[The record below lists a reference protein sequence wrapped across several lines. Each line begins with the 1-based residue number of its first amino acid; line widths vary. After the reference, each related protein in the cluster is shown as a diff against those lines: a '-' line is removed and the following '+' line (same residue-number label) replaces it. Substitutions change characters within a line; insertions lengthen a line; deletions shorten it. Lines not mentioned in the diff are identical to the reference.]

1 MITFK
6 TIKENLS
13 QIAAITEKDVKLS
26 LRFKIPFI
34 INLITP
40 LITILLP
47 LIIMGKFLK
56 FNPQFGPWSIDN
68 YMVYPFIGYNIMLTS
83 RIVYIF
89 PLQFNLEKYW
99 KTLSLI
105 IIAPFNRFYLLFGIF
120 LSHLIIVSIP
130 FTIFFILCIIYYP
143 ISFITALSI
152 IGIYFLIAVIFSG
165 LGLILGVFAV
175 SKESFFGILSF
186 MFTWVLWFSC
196 ISYPFE
202 IFPELIQSIINLN
215 PLYYIFDFLRLSWI
229 ENNIMFSITTHFYHF
244 LILIILTIITPFL
257 GVYIFNYVYKKYGI
271 VGY

>member
-6 TIKENLS
+6 KIKENLS

-26 LRFKIPFI
+26 LRFKLPFI
-34 INLITP
+34 IHFITP
-40 LITILLP
+40 LITIILP

-56 FNPQFGPWSIDN
+56 FNPQFGPWTKDN

-83 RIVYIF
+83 RIVHIF
-89 PLQFNLEKYW
+89 PFKFNLEKYW
-99 KTLSLI
+99 KTLSLT
-105 IIAPFNRFYLLFGIF
+105 IIAPFNRFYLLLGIF
-120 LSHLIIVSIP
+120 LSHLILISIP
-130 FTIFFILCIIYYP
+130 FSIFFILCNIYYP
-143 ISFITALSI
+143 ISFLTALSI
-152 IGIYFLIAVIFSG
+152 IMIYFLIAVIFSG
-165 LGLILGVFAV
+165 FGLILGVFVV
-175 SKESFFGILSF
+175 SNENFFGIISL

-229 ENNIMFSITTHFYHF
+229 ENNIIISGTSHIYHL
-244 LILIILTIITPFL
+244 LILIILTIIIPFL
-257 GVYIFNYVYKKYGI
+257 GVYIFNFVYKKYGI